1 MRWIAILLCASFAIA
16 DSGISLEVILPPDST
31 PFRGPQAMATGMLE
45 TLYIADTGHHR
56 LVALDSTGKI
66 IHESSQGGSTGE
78 LRWPEDV
85 TVGAGGK
92 VFVADAGNRRVV
104 EYSRLLEWK
113 GELFIKDQDNQNLEP
128 RRLCASTRGDLFVYE
143 NDNGQLLRY
152 DQFYA
157 IASRL
162 GSQNGKYF
170 SRPISALEFS
180 PLFGVLWIEDGGDKI
195 YQSDPFLSEV
205 RPLKLVGS
213 QAQYLQIAV
222 VDSCLFAMDT
232 TTLWRWASDMRDS
245 VMMST
250 LGISDF
256 DSESFLIEA
265 ASPTRL
271 YLLDRRAGSLYRL
284 NWP

>member
-1 MRWIAILLCASFAIA
+1 MRLLFSLLCAYVAFA
-16 DSGISLEVILPPDST
+16 GEGVTLEVVLPADST
-31 PFRGPQAMATGMLE
+31 PLRSPQSIAVGLME

-92 VFVADAGNRRVV
+92 VFVADAGNRRIV

-113 GELFIKDQDNQNLEP
+113 GELLVKGEDDQNLAP
-128 RRLCASTRGDLFVYE
+128 RKLCTSTRGDLFVYE

-152 DQFYA
+152 DPFYA
-157 IASRL
+157 VASKL
-162 GSQNGKYF
+162 GTQSGQYF
-170 SRPISALEFS
+170 SRPIASLEFS
-180 PLFGVLWIEDGGDKI
+180 SVYGILWIEEGGDRI

-205 RPLKLVGS
+205 RILPMMGNRGEI
-213 QAQYLQIAV
+213 LQIAA
-222 VDSCLFAMDT
+222 VDSFVFSLDA
-232 TTLWRWASDMRDS
+232 TTLWRSTMSERDS
-245 VMMST
+245 VHISASAK
-250 LGISDF
+250 SDF
-256 DSESFLIEA
+256 DGASMLIEA
-265 ASPTRL
+265 VSSNRV
-271 YLLDRRAGSLYRL
+271 YMLDRRNGALYRL